1 VRTGTFAWEQAKSPE
16 DSPRTVGAL
25 LEGHVK
31 ADEDLRSRESEYR
44 AAAQAAEDGDDPGG
58 LAAALHRLG
67 LQLEVTGAF
76 DAAEAAL
83 ARAVEVSATDR
94 ALIGER
100 ARAAN
105 DMAVVLARLGRHM
118 EAGAKLETAAGLAS
132 DANLPEVFQAAMRN
146 KGMLAW
152 IAGEKARCLE
162 LWDECFRAARAVDDP
177 AGNAKTLN
185 NIAVLSLLD
194 DESGE
199 ASQLF
204 NRAVLLAQRAGD
216 LRTLAFAYNNLGLI
230 LSGHTR
236 GDHFKAI
243 PFVEMALELLA
254 GPVDI
259 VARLYVL
266 NNNIHV
272 YENAHVEAAR
282 EFRARFDE
290 TLKAFTSSYP
300 RRGADAERV
309 PYALYTP
316 EAELEPP
323 ARDDWQ
329 IAAAPV
335 LLRTL
340 SRCSAGL

>member
-1 VRTGTFAWEQAKSPE
+1 M
-16 DSPRTVGAL
+16 GAL
-25 LEGHVK
+25 LEGHIR

-44 AAAQAAEDGDDPGG
+44 AAAQAAADDGENPAR
-58 LAAALHRLG
+58 LTIALHRLG

-76 DAAEAAL
+76 DAAEASF
-83 ARAVEVSATDR
+83 ARAAEVSAADA

-100 ARAAN
+100 AAIAN
-105 DMAVVLARLGRHM
+105 DAGAVLARLGKHR
-118 EAGAKLETAAGLAS
+118 EAEVSLETAATLAS
-132 DANLPEVFQAAMRN
+132 DANLPEVLQAAMRN
-146 KGMLAW
+146 QGLLAW

-162 LWDECFRAARAVDDP
+162 LWDGCFRAARAVDDP

-185 NIAVLSLLD
+185 NIAVLSLLN
-194 DESGE
+194 DESNE
-199 ASQLF
+199 AAQLF

-282 EFRARFDE
+282 GFRAQFDE

-300 RRGADAERV
+300 RRSADAERV

-316 EAELEPP
+316 EAELDPP
-323 ARDDWQ
+323 ARDDWE
-329 IAAAPV
+329 ISAAPV
-335 LLRTL
+335 LLRTF
-340 SRCSAGL
+340 SRCGPASDT